1 MPSAALG
8 IILRQ
13 PPTGLRTL
21 TLSNVIT
28 DATRRANL
36 QGDGLAEPGGFGVWP
51 AATNIVTQSI
61 PGALATTGVT
71 KAGDAAATLTKVTD
85 ATAPFQ
91 ASSADVWLL
100 DNSAGATDATV
111 DFDGNATAAAYTG
124 SVWAKKIAGSPTV
137 SIEGGG
143 TPTAISGTASY
154 ARYTQSLT
162 ANLNDNLRITAPA
175 GAVVRFTAG
184 QLETGPIANPF
195 IVTNGGTASRSAG
208 RATVPVQGLFT
219 TTQGA
224 VFTRLRTGHESTAA
238 YPSADAESY
247 VWSWRDDNSNRIGLT
262 YQSPAS
268 SFWECL
274 RIAAGAGASLTAA
287 DTFVEGD
294 GISTLMAWTAA
305 ALFFGLDGAAQTTVA
320 NTAIPA
326 LAATVVEIGLFAS
339 GFGMCADNIRWLLTM
354 KGTPTDADNALM
366 HSWGDIV
373 PTLEQIRQLS
383 PGSKPTLLIPAKTAD
398 AVLLPAYFGG

>member
-1 MPSAALG
+1 MATV
-8 IILRQ
+8 LRQ

-21 TLSNVIT
+21 TLANVIT
-28 DATRRANL
+28 DAVRQANI
-36 QGDGLAEPGGFGVWP
+36 QGDGLPIPSGFGVWP

-100 DNSAGATDATV
+100 DNSAGSTDATV
-111 DFDGNATAAAYTG
+111 DFNGNATAAAYTG

-154 ARYTQSLT
+154 ARYAQSLT
-162 ANLNDNLRITAPA
+162 ANLNDNLRVTAPA

-184 QLETGPIANPF
+184 QLETGPIATPF
-195 IVTNGGTASRSAG
+195 VVTNGGTASRSAG
-208 RATVPVQGLFT
+208 RARVESQGLFT
-219 TTQGA
+219 ATQGA
-224 VFTRLRTGHESTAA
+224 VFARLSLPYANTALPNVAPRVLQAALTGLFQVWVNGSGINIQTQMSGGAA
-238 YPSADAESY
+238 AVNATQAL
-247 VWSWRDDNSNRIGLT
+247 VWVAGGHIGV
-262 YQSPAS
+262 
-268 SFWECL
+268 
-274 RIAAGAGASLTAA
+274 GA
-287 DTFVEGD
+287 
-294 GISTLMAWTAA
+294 AWTATQLA
-305 ALFFGLDGAAQTTVA
+305 ASGNGAAQTTAVRSELP
-320 NTAIPA
+320 TMLP
-326 LAATVVEIGLFAS
+326 TVDLFDSGDGARELTGNALFAVLFKGAPTNADWALLHS
-339 GFGMCADNIRWLLTM
+339 FGDT
-354 KGTPTDADNALM
+354 
-366 HSWGDIV
+366 V

-398 AVLLPAYFGG
+398 AVLLPAYFGGS